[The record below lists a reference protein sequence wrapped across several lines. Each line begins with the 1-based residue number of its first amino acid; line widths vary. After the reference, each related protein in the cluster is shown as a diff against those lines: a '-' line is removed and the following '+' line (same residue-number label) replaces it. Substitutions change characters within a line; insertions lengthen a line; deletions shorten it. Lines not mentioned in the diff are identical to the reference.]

1 MCKYSKGRKVPTRP
15 SRNGRAPTCMAVGFH
30 NISVHTLRFYDCG
43 DFVSR
48 TLLPAFAEIQ
58 LGDTNFLK
66 VSGELDA
73 HARCNASF
81 KRFPLQSIC
90 LDQLDL
96 LED

>member
-1 MCKYSKGRKVPTRP
+1 
-15 SRNGRAPTCMAVGFH
+15 MAVGFH
-30 NISVHTLRFYDCG
+30 NINVHTMRFYDCG

-58 LGDTNFLK
+58 RYKLK